1 MPGSLMFKIVC
12 YLGGTCGDLVVSML
26 DSRNSSIKS
35 GAVTSDPQRQ
45 RLKKSWQF
53 ENDEQRDIYLSQIQ
67 VQYKSIP
74 SHDADYHTRNHQS
87 FIAIAVAN
95 RSTAIWASNRFK
107 ALHCSQV
114 WEQMVATNGA
124 NSIEKYAQDMLDWG
138 TWIQSYT
145 NRIIKLEDILEGRAD
160 TKISSIIETQDIDVN
175 FYNQWLQIQNEN
187 IHNYNTR

>member
-1 MPGSLMFKIVC
+1 MPGSLMFEIVC

-26 DSRNSSIKS
+26 DSRTSSIKS
-35 GAVTSDPQRQ
+35 GAVTSDVQRQ

-53 ENDEQRDIYLSQIQ
+53 ENDEQRDIYLSQIR

-74 SHDADYHTRNHQS
+74 SHDADYHIRNHHS
-87 FIAIAVAN
+87 FIAIVVAN

-107 ALHCSQV
+107 ALHSSQV